1 MLRSLK
7 QARYSPE
14 CVGHFGLAAQ
24 YYSHF
29 TSPIRRYPDLQIHR
43 IIKEFLNGKISQK
56 RQDQLAQIV
65 DYASTQSS
73 ERERE
78 AELAERD
85 VKDIYKARYMEDRV
99 GEEFVGI
106 VSSVTSFG
114 MFIELDNTVEGLVRL
129 ADMGDDYYIFDENT
143 FTILGERT
151 KKMYRIGDVVKI
163 KVEKVNVDFK
173 EIDFKLLEKIEQN

>member
-1 MLRSLK
+1 
-7 QARYSPE
+7 
-14 CVGHFGLAAQ
+14 
-24 YYSHF
+24 
-29 TSPIRRYPDLQIHR
+29 
-43 IIKEFLNGKISQK
+43 

-114 MFIELDNTVEGLVRL
+114 MFIELYNTVEGLVRL

-151 KKMYRIGDVVKI
+151 KKMYRIG
-163 KVEKVNVDFK
+163 
-173 EIDFKLLEKIEQN
+173 